1 MSQSSNDA
9 SLIADLNDLLQLDH
23 DAVQAYTVA
32 IDAVRDARYRE
43 TLVEYRADHK
53 RHIEELAGLVR
64 ARGGLPTEISHPTS
78 ALKLVVQAIGA
89 APGDVTLLLAFKA
102 VEGQVRDK
110 YRRFAT
116 KNYTPDVADV
126 LKAAAAD
133 EDKHYQWVE
142 KTLKELG
149 AGTGTLPHGIAS
161 AIEGV
166 HKLLADPIEAVER
179 KIMEGVGAAV
189 GTTRQRGGGASAPS
203 PMDAAAAMTGM
214 AGNPADA
221 MASAVDAVAN
231 AASAAA
237 SNVAGA
243 AAGVAGAAGA
253 PVPDVAG
260 VGLTSQA
267 PAFIT
272 ALRALE
278 ESGDIEPMVAL
289 YDTDAE
295 TSGPTDLAP
304 HQGQEG
310 ARHFWRMYRDSFG
323 EIRSTFTKVVEGA
336 DGTVMLEWTSEGRAL
351 TGGSVAYAG
360 VSVVEMRN
368 GRVRRFRTYFDTR
381 ELETR
386 GTPQGA
392 RSASSASA
400 GADRG
405 VEHDVARSADLDVST
420 PRGTGEVA
428 PRGISAAA
436 ASRTS
441 SVDSPLGTSAEPL
454 A

>member
-1 MSQSSNDA
+1 VV
-9 SLIADLNDLLQLDH
+9 LLMW
-23 DAVQAYTVA
+23 
-32 IDAVRDARYRE
+32 
-43 TLVEYRADHK
+43 
-53 RHIEELAGLVR
+53 G
-64 ARGGLPTEISHPTS
+64 
-78 ALKLVVQAIGA
+78 
-89 APGDVTLLLAFKA
+89 
-102 VEGQVRDK
+102 
-110 YRRFAT
+110 
-116 KNYTPDVADV
+116 
-126 LKAAAAD
+126 
-133 EDKHYQWVE
+133 
-142 KTLKELG
+142 
-149 AGTGTLPHGIAS
+149 
-161 AIEGV
+161 
-166 HKLLADPIEAVER
+166 
-179 KIMEGVGAAV
+179 GVGAGGAPPP
-189 GTTRQRGGGASAPS
+189 RGGGAPAAPS

-214 AGNPADA
+214 PGNPADA
-221 MASAVDAVAN
+221 MASAVDAVAD
-231 AASAAA
+231 AASTAA

-260 VGLTSQA
+260 VGLTPQA

-310 ARHFWRMYRDSFG
+310 ARHFWRMYRDSFE

-386 GTPQGA
+386 GT
-392 RSASSASA
+392 ST
-400 GADRG
+400 GADRD
-405 VEHDVARSADLDVST
+405 VEQDVARTADLDVHT

-428 PRGISAAA
+428 PRGISAD